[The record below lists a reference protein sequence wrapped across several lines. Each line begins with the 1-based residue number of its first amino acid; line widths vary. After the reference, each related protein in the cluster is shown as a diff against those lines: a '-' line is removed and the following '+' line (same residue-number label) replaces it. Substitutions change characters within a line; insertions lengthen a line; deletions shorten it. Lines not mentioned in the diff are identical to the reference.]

1 MKKNI
6 KLFSLIMNVIAIV
19 ITSAIL
25 IGSTFAW
32 FTDSAS
38 STGNKIQSGTL
49 KVDLELLDVED
60 GWTSLKESNEAIFD
74 YDKWEPGFVDVKILK
89 VENEGTLAL
98 QWKAQFV
105 SQTQLSILANVI
117 DVYVL
122 PSQTEIGYPADRD
135 LTGYTRV
142 GTVAEFVN
150 TIETTTYGVLL
161 ANESAYLGIA
171 LKMRTEDVG
180 NEYQGLDIG
189 GTFDIRIVATQ
200 LSYESDSFDNGYDND
215 AWVDGMKVY
224 SANDLQS
231 AISAGN
237 NVVLMKNITLTEPIV
252 IPAPATTTYSLRSS
266 AQVLDLNGKNLTAET
281 TNAINNQGAIVLT
294 NGTITAKSAYAI
306 VNQGDLVIENATI
319 NNGINGYGN
328 SSITVTNSIVNTT
341 RGNYSHAIRHVG
353 TGALT
358 IYSGTFTGNGNEV
371 IQTESSEAYI
381 YGGTFQ
387 KVEKTSY
394 LIGGNKLTI
403 YGGTFLAHESNPA
416 AHPVT
421 LPAPENVE
429 SVSGDATLNPIV
441 APYSARSG
449 VPDGTTPIDS
459 AYSVP
464 DSTATPPVVVLAA

>member
-122 PSQTEIGYPADRD
+122 PSQTEIGYPTDRD

-200 LSYESDSFDNGYDND
+200 LSYESDSFDNGYD
-215 AWVDGMKVY
+215 
-224 SANDLQS
+224 
-231 AISAGN
+231 
-237 NVVLMKNITLTEPIV
+237 
-252 IPAPATTTYSLRSS
+252 SL
-266 AQVLDLNGKNLTAET
+266 A
-281 TNAINNQGAIVLT
+281 
-294 NGTITAKSAYAI
+294 
-306 VNQGDLVIENATI
+306 
-319 NNGINGYGN
+319 
-328 SSITVTNSIVNTT
+328 
-341 RGNYSHAIRHVG
+341 
-353 TGALT
+353 
-358 IYSGTFTGNGNEV
+358 
-371 IQTESSEAYI
+371 
-381 YGGTFQ
+381 
-387 KVEKTSY
+387 
-394 LIGGNKLTI
+394 
-403 YGGTFLAHESNPA
+403 
-416 AHPVT
+416 
-421 LPAPENVE
+421 
-429 SVSGDATLNPIV
+429 
-441 APYSARSG
+441 
-449 VPDGTTPIDS
+449 
-459 AYSVP
+459 
-464 DSTATPPVVVLAA
+464 